1 MKLIEYPLPK
11 NQYIDEVQPKRIVIL
26 HHTAGGSA
34 KSSIDWWKQT
44 PERVATTVV
53 IDRDGTVYRAFPYDR
68 WASALGIKQTV
79 FNNYGIPN
87 INQRLDQIS
96 IQIEL
101 ASWGGLTQK
110 DGKFYNFANKE
121 ITAVTK
127 YDKPFRGYQYYESY
141 TKEQIAAVASLLVSF
156 NADYGIKLDY
166 NPEMWEVSKKALV
179 GTWGIW
185 SHVSYRNDKSDCH
198 PQPELIEM
206 LKSLKK

>member
-11 NQYIDEVQPKRIVIL
+11 NQYVDEVQPKRIVIL

-68 WASALGIKQTV
+68 WASALGIKQSV

-101 ASWGGLTQK
+101 ANWGGLTQK